1 MNRMVNNEKNKKFF
15 MIVFWL
21 TFAVAIA
28 IFIGIFVS
36 VNNKFKEA
44 SEIGLLTINTTE
56 SIVPNESGTLSASS
70 TQDKTIN
77 GVRNI
82 VANLVTGGMTGNVSA
97 GKITSEETEPE
108 TSKATSSV
116 IDEPEV
122 KEDKELSFIA
132 PVAGEIITDFAKESL
147 VYSKTLDEWTTHLG
161 IDIKADKTSSVV
173 ASEDGVV
180 KSVKSDPRYGLTV
193 ILSHGDGYETLYAN
207 LQTAD
212 FVKEGDTVSK
222 NQTIGTVG
230 ETSSFEISDP
240 PHLHFEMFKDG
251 ENVNPTTLMKYI
263 N

>member
-97 GKITSEETEPE
+97 GKITSEETVPE
-108 TSKATSSV
+108 TPKATSSV
-116 IDEPEV
+116 IDEPEA
-122 KEDKELSFIA
+122 KEYKELSFIA

-193 ILSHGDGYETLYAN
+193 IVNHDNGYQTVYAN
-207 LQTAD
+207 LLTAEY
-212 FVKEGDTVSK
+212 VVEGE
-222 NQTIGTVG
+222 NIEAGQTIGTIG
-230 ETSSFEISDP
+230 NSATFEIADEY
-240 PHLHFEMFKDG
+240 HLHFELLKDG
-251 ENVNPTTLMKYI
+251 TYVNPITYI
-263 N
+263 EF